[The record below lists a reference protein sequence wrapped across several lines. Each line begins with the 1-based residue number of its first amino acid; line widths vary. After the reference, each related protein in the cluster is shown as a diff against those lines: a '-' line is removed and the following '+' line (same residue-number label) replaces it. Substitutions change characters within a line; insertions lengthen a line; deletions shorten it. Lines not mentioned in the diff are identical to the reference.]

1 VRKLLHHRTRYI
13 LLEQFSF
20 FFFLFFPNKKIHSK
34 RRKAKRER
42 EREREYYGT
51 GFLAET
57 EVDEEGTQGGE
68 KDTKSNGTK
77 TCN

>member
-1 VRKLLHHRTRYI
+1 MKKLLHHRTRYI

-20 FFFLFFPNKKIHSK
+20 FSFLFFPNKKIHYSK
-34 RRKAKRER
+34 IRKAKSER
-42 EREREYYGT
+42 ERENYWT